1 MQNTMDST
9 VYVSRDGT
17 VTNSL
22 ATIREVLTHRYC
34 QHSITTE
41 SREDALDARFSHRSF
56 GTSSLNYLRYGARV
70 RIQPRE
76 FETFYMVHVP
86 ISGTAMLT
94 IDNQDVEIARGMAL
108 VVSPSSRVATRW
120 SADCGQLMVQFSK
133 ERLET
138 VLSEMILQPIRR
150 PVRFERPF
158 DFSTAPGSNF
168 HGLLRY
174 LSDAFVESDAI
185 YRSKLLSEQFERTLL
200 MMLLTGF
207 RHSYSD
213 AVEAIDQPA
222 CPRHVARAYDFMIA
236 RAEEPITLQDITKA
250 SGVSQRA
257 LHDGFKRFK
266 GASPMAC
273 LRAIRMQHARQAL
286 LEAEEGADVTQ
297 IAHRCG
303 FLHMG
308 RFAKSYHD
316 IFKERPS
323 QTLRKAAGRA

>member
-1 MQNTMDST
+1 MMDST
-9 VYVSRDGT
+9 VYVSRDST
-17 VTNSL
+17 VTSSL
-22 ATIREVLTHRYC
+22 ATIQDVLTRRYC

-41 SREDALDARFSHRSF
+41 SRNDALNARFSHRSF
-56 GTSSLNYLRYGARV
+56 GTSSLNYLQYGARV

-86 ISGTAMLT
+86 ISGTALLS
-94 IDNQDVEIARGMAL
+94 IDNQEVEISRGMAL
-108 VVSPSSRVATRW
+108 IVSPSSRVATRW

-138 VLSEMILQPIRR
+138 LLSKMILQPIKQ

-158 DFSTAPGSNF
+158 DFSTGPGSNF
-168 HGLLRY
+168 LGLIRY
-174 LSDAFVESDAI
+174 LSDAFLESDAI
-185 YRSKLLSEQFERTLL
+185 YRSKPVSEQFEQTMLT
-200 MMLLTGF
+200 MLLTSF
-207 RHSYSD
+207 EHSYSD
-213 AVEAIDQPA
+213 AIKAINQPA
-222 CPRHVARAYDFMIA
+222 CPRHVARAYDFMVA
-236 RAEEPITLQDITKA
+236 RAEEPITLQDITKV

-257 LHDGFKRFK
+257 LYDGFKRFK